1 LDTISPTLVCC
12 LKSGLIFLLYR
23 LKLCSRFWHIEV
35 NLPSCLIPKKAC
47 RSVALI
53 LKPAW
58 KKVYRDKFDLYCVMA
73 RDDAASNKLVG
84 TFGFGDLSQYEI
96 LTRDR
101 YPWVNTMRD
110 AIIAKGIDEAKVDAA
125 SAIYV
130 HADYTGQNIA
140 TTMMGKRATYQLARG
155 ITHAVSFAYES
166 TDMKNWSAG
175 RTSAEEMGTD
185 GDGNKIYFF
194 DLDQLKM

>member
-1 LDTISPTLVCC
+1 MSIIYTTGKMSDLLTDAVFTEC
-12 LKSGLIFLLYR
+12 L
-23 LKLCSRFWHIEV
+23 
-35 NLPSCLIPKKAC
+35 
-47 RSVALI
+47 SVATSSTGSLND
-53 LKPAW
+53 AW
-58 KKVYRDKFDLYCVMA
+58 DYTWKNTFRDSFDLYMVLA
-73 RDDAASNKLVG
+73 RDDASENKLVG
-84 TFGFGDLSQYEI
+84 MFCFGDISQYEI

-125 SAIYV
+125 AAIYV
-130 HADYTGQNIA
+130 HADYTGQSIA
-140 TTMMGKRATYQLARG
+140 TTMMGKRAAFQLARG

-166 TDMKNWSAG
+166 TDIKNWSAG

>member
-1 LDTISPTLVCC
+1 MSIVYETGKMTSLMSTDAIINEAVAVATS
-12 LKSGLIFLLYR
+12 
-23 LKLCSRFWHIEV
+23 
-35 NLPSCLIPKKAC
+35 
-47 RSVALI
+47 SVGSENSIWFDL
-53 LKPAW
+53 W
-58 KKVYRDKFDLYCVMA
+58 KDIYRDKFDLYCVMA

-130 HADYTGQNIA
+130 HADYTGQSIA

-155 ITHAVSFAYES
+155 VTHAVSFSYES
-166 TDMKNWSAG
+166 TDIKNWSAG

-185 GDGNKIYFF
+185 GAGNKIYFF

>member
-1 LDTISPTLVCC
+1 MAIVYETGKMATLMNTDA
-12 LKSGLIFLLYR
+12 I
-23 LKLCSRFWHIEV
+23 INE
-35 NLPSCLIPKKAC
+35 A
-47 RSVALI
+47 VAVATSAMGSENS
-53 LKPAW
+53 AW
-58 KKVYRDKFDLYCVMA
+58 FDLWKNTYRDNFDLYCVMA

-101 YPWVNTMRD
+101 YTWVNTMRD
-110 AIIAKGIDEAKVDAA
+110 AIVNKGIDETKVDAA
-125 SAIYV
+125 AAIYV
-130 HADYTGQNIA
+130 HNDYTGQSIA

-194 DLDQLKM
+194 DLNQLKM

>member
-1 LDTISPTLVCC
+1 MTIQYQSGKMSDLLTDSVLAEC
-12 LKSGLIFLLYR
+12 LT
-23 LKLCSRFWHIEV
+23 
-35 NLPSCLIPKKAC
+35 
-47 RSVALI
+47 VATSSKGSLND
-53 LKPAW
+53 KWSETW
-58 KKVYRDKFDLYCVMA
+58 KDVFKDRFDLYMVLA
-73 RDDAASNKLVG
+73 RDDAAGNKLVG
-84 TFGFGDLSQYEI
+84 MFCFGDISQYEI

-110 AIIAKGIDEAKVDAA
+110 AIKAKGIEEAKVDAA

-140 TTMMGKRATYQLARG
+140 KTMMGKRATYQLARG

-166 TDMKNWSAG
+166 TDIMNWSAG
-175 RTSAEEMGTD
+175 RTGAEQMGTD
-185 GDGNKIYFF
+185 GDGNRIYFF